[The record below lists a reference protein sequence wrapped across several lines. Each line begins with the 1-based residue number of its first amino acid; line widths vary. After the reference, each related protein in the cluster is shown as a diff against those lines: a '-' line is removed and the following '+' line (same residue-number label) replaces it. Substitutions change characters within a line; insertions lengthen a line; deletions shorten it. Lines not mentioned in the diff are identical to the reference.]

1 MLLIDEIEYIQFT
14 DILKTPNELIYNQAP
29 TSISLD
35 NLSVSE
41 NLSGGF
47 IANISGVDPDGDYLT
62 YSVLSDH
69 DGDMLEVNG
78 SVLKFGRMASQQ
90 IMNKIKFFILNSR
103 QQI

>member
-1 MLLIDEIEYIQFT
+1 MTFRYAGRT
-14 DILKTPNELIYNQAP
+14 NETFSVSNQAP

-35 NLSVSE
+35 NSSVSE

-47 IANISGVDPDGDYLT
+47 IANISGDDPDGDYLT

-78 SVLKFGRMASQQ
+78 SVLKFKNGVSADYEQDPVLH
-90 IMNKIKFFILNSR
+90 F
-103 QQI
+103 